1 MDIENEGAEHPF
13 ASFPYRALYRSRVQR
28 VTMNHLTTRPARA
41 LAETVDFDF
50 IGQELGDALYAALR
64 DALRANAVFPSAE
77 NPLGLFREAIATAI
91 GRITENERWDLF
103 QHFLKHGSKDVED
116 PLPKPGQLTEAEAV
130 RVVSF
135 VSGHMVNSFQGA
147 IAEVL
152 ATAPCTQI
160 LQTLQSEGRLPK
172 ETRLYVGDVV
182 LPFRLR
188 GTQLAKGADMHF
200 LALSGETSPDGR
212 VAVLGVAEVKSYFCR
227 EETLARQL
235 SQHIARARRGLRI
248 EGRDYPPKAIRIGDG
263 TNRDMVRIAV
273 LPGTWPLPRDL
284 RWRQEGD
291 VRVPE
296 VVPGSPPDPS
306 DTITRLSD
314 AEWRVVLRWSREA
327 LAEAAYEM
335 TFWFMSKIGEE
346 IYRDVVPNEWEPM
359 TPAEAGYNAA
369 KEKLY
374 YAIRPYA
381 VKVREH
387 HEENGPALT
396 RRENLE
402 MQRAIALY
410 NSYCF
415 GYMLGMNFRNA
426 QGKREM
432 LWPKDLDE
440 IIENGKTTNGCR
452 IV

>member
-1 MDIENEGAEHPF
+1 
-13 ASFPYRALYRSRVQR
+13 
-28 VTMNHLTTRPARA
+28 MNHLTTHPVRA
-41 LAETVDFDF
+41 LAEIVDFDL
-50 IGQELGDALYAALR
+50 IGQELGDALYAALC
-64 DALRANAVFPSAE
+64 DALRANAVFQNPE
-77 NPLGLFREAIATAI
+77 NPVGLFREAITTAI
-91 GRITENERWDLF
+91 GRITENEHWDHF
-103 QHFLKHGSKDVED
+103 QRFLRHGPKDVED
-116 PLPKPGQLTEAEAV
+116 PLPKPGQLTDAETAKI
-130 RVVSF
+130 VSF
-135 VSGHMVNSFQGA
+135 ISGHMVNSFQGA
-147 IAEVL
+147 ITELL

-160 LQTLQSEGRLPK
+160 LQTLQSEGRMPQ
-172 ETRLYVGDVV
+172 EARLYVGDVV

-200 LALSGETSPDGR
+200 LAVSGKTSQDGR

-227 EETLARQL
+227 EESLARQL
-235 SQHIARARRGLRI
+235 SQHIARVRRGLRI
-248 EGRDYPPKAIRIGDG
+248 EGRDYPSKTIRIGHG
-263 TNRDMVRIAV
+263 THRDMVRIAV
-273 LPGTWPLPRDL
+273 LPGTWLLPRDL

-291 VRVPE
+291 MRVPE
-296 VVPGSPPDPS
+296 VVPGSPPESS

-314 AEWRVVLRWSREA
+314 VEWRVVLRWSREA

-346 IYRDVVPNEWEPM
+346 IYRDGVPKEWEPM

-387 HEENGPALT
+387 HEKNGPALT
-396 RRENLE
+396 LRENLE

-415 GYMLGMNFRNA
+415 GYVLGMNFRNA

-440 IIENGKTTNGCR
+440 ILENGKTRTGCR
-452 IV
+452 IM